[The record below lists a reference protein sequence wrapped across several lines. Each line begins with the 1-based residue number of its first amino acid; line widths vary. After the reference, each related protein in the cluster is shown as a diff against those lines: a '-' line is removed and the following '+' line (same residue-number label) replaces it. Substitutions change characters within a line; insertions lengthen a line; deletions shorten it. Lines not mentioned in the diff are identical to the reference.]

1 MKEITFESQ
10 AARIEKFYHG
20 FTATHLIHIGD
31 KLGIFEVLNDNKKGV
46 TSSELASK
54 LGLHEPYLKIWCQT
68 ALYLEILDYDEGGRF
83 KFQLFMNEILGDK
96 ANFRN
101 ILGRFNSL
109 VNVTGERFKESI
121 VHYKTGKALEGYSP
135 QHSEIVAEATKSF
148 HTYLNVYF
156 KKLPSTNP
164 IKQMLEKGINFL
176 DIGCGNGRLIIQLA
190 ALFTNSRFTGVEP
203 SLYGI
208 NVATKNIEQLGL
220 KDRVF
225 VENLGGEELQYKEE
239 FEVACMTVVFH
250 EINPKI
256 RFKAL
261 ENIYNALKKGGR
273 LIIFDFSYPERFD
286 DFKNP
291 DYGSVII
298 HQFNETSLGAV
309 FLTLT
314 EQNEM
319 FAKVGFTD
327 IHRMRLKAIDII
339 TVLK

>member
-10 AARIEKFYHG
+10 AARIENFYHG

-31 KLGIFEVLNDNKKGV
+31 KLGIFEVLNDNKKGL

-68 ALYLEILDYDEGGRF
+68 ALYLEILDYDEGGKF
-83 KFQLFMNEILGDK
+83 KFQPFMNEILGDK

-101 ILGRFNSL
+101 MLGRFNSL

-121 VHYKTGKALEGYSP
+121 VHYKTGKTLEGYNP

-156 KKLPSTNP
+156 KQLPNTHP

-208 NVATKNIEQLGL
+208 NDATKNIDQLGL

-225 VENLGGEELQYKEE
+225 VKNLSGEELQYKEE
-239 FEVACMTVVFH
+239 FEIACMTLVFH

-273 LIIFDFSYPERFD
+273 LIIFDFSYPEHLA

-291 DYGSVII
+291 NYGSVII

-319 FAKVGFTD
+319 FTIVGFTE
-327 IHRMRLKAIDII
+327 IQRMRLKGIDII

>member
-10 AARIEKFYHG
+10 AAKIENFYRG
-20 FTATHLIHIGD
+20 FSATHLIHIGD
-31 KLGIFEVLNDNKKGV
+31 KLGLFEVLNDNKNGL
-46 TSSELASK
+46 TTSELASE

-68 ALYLEILDYDEGGRF
+68 ALYLDILDYDEGGRF
-83 KFQLFMNEILGDK
+83 KFQPYMNEILGDK
-96 ANFRN
+96 TNFRN
-101 ILGRFNSL
+101 MLGRFNSL

-121 VHYKTGKALEGYSP
+121 GHYRTGKAIESYSP
-135 QHSEIVAEATKSF
+135 QDSEIVAEATKSF
-148 HTYLNVYF
+148 HIFLNIYF
-156 KKLPSTNP
+156 KKLPITDP
-164 IKQMLEKGINFL
+164 IKQMLEEGINFL

-190 ALFTNSRFTGVEP
+190 TLFTHSRFTGVDP

-208 NVATKNIEQLGL
+208 SVATKNIEQLGL

-225 VENLGGEELQYKEE
+225 VENLGGEELQYKEQ
-239 FEVACMTVVFH
+239 FEIACMTVTFH
-250 EINPKI
+250 EINPRI

-291 DYGSVII
+291 NYGSTII
-298 HQFNETSLGAV
+298 HQFNETSLGAI

-319 FAKVGFTD
+319 LTKVGFKD
-327 IHRMRLKAIDII
+327 IQRMTLKAIDII
-339 TVLK
+339 NAVK

>member
-10 AARIEKFYHG
+10 AAKLEKFYRG
-20 FTATHLIHIGD
+20 FTASHLIHIGD
-31 KLGIFEVLNDNKKGV
+31 KLGLFEVLNDNKNGL
-46 TSSELASK
+46 TTSELASE
-54 LGLHEPYLKIWCQT
+54 LRLHEPYVKIWCQT

-83 KFQLFMNEILGDK
+83 KFQPYMNEILADK
-96 ANFRN
+96 SNFRN
-101 ILGRFNSL
+101 MLGRFNSL
-109 VNVTGERFKESI
+109 VNVTGDRFKDSLEYYRS
-121 VHYKTGKALEGYSP
+121 GKALHGYNP

-156 KKLPSTNP
+156 KKLPNTNP
-164 IKQMLEKGINFL
+164 VKQMLEKGINFL
-176 DIGCGNGRLIIQLA
+176 DVGCGNGRLIIQLA
-190 ALFTNSRFTGVEP
+190 KLFKNSRFIGVEP

-208 NVATKNIEQLGL
+208 NVATRNIEQLEL

-225 VENLGGEELQYKEE
+225 VENLGGEELQYKEK
-239 FEVACMTVVFH
+239 FEIACMILVFH

-256 RFKAL
+256 RFKVL

-273 LIIFDFSYPERFD
+273 IILFDVSYPEHFD

-291 DYGSVII
+291 NYGSTII

-309 FLTLT
+309 FLNHT

-319 FAKVGFTD
+319 FAKVGFKD
-327 IHRMRLKAIDII
+327 VQRMSLKAIDII
-339 TVLK
+339 NAVK

>member
-10 AARIEKFYHG
+10 AAKIEKFYQG
-20 FTATHLIHIGD
+20 FTASHLIHIGD
-31 KLGIFEVLNDNKKGV
+31 KLGIFEVLNDNKEGLK
-46 TSSELASK
+46 TSELASE

-68 ALYLEILDYDEGGRF
+68 ALYLEILDYGDEGRF
-83 KFQLFMNEILGDK
+83 KLQPYMNEILADK
-96 ANFRN
+96 SNFRN
-101 ILGRFNSL
+101 MLGRFNSL
-109 VNVTGERFKESI
+109 VNMTGERFKESI
-121 VHYKTGKALEGYSP
+121 EHYRTGEVLEGYNP

-156 KKLPSTNP
+156 KKLPNTNP

-176 DIGCGNGRLIIQLA
+176 DVGCGNGRLIIQMA
-190 ALFTNSRFTGVEP
+190 KLFENSRFTGVEP
-203 SLYGI
+203 SVYGI
-208 NVATKNIEQLGL
+208 KVATRNIEQLGL

-225 VENLGGEELQYKEE
+225 VENLGGEELQYKEK
-239 FEVACMTVVFH
+239 FDIACMILVFH

-256 RFKAL
+256 RFKVL

-273 LIIFDFSYPERFD
+273 LIIFDFSYPEHFD

-291 DYGSVII
+291 IYGSVII

-309 FLTLT
+309 FLKLT

-319 FAKVGFTD
+319 FAKVGFKD
-327 IHRMRLKAIDII
+327 IQRTSMKAIDLI
-339 TVLK
+339 TVVK

>member
-10 AARIEKFYHG
+10 AAKLEKFYRG
-20 FTATHLIHIGD
+20 FTASHLINIGD
-31 KLGIFEVLNDNKKGV
+31 KLGLFEVLMDNKNGL
-46 TSSELASK
+46 TTSELASE

-83 KFQLFMNEILGDK
+83 KFQPYMNEILADK
-96 ANFRN
+96 SNFRN
-101 ILGRFNSL
+101 MLGRFNSL
-109 VNVTGERFKESI
+109 VNVTGERLKKSI
-121 VHYKTGKALEGYSP
+121 VYYRTGKVLEGYNP

-156 KKLPSTNP
+156 KKLPNTNP

-176 DIGCGNGRLIIQLA
+176 DIGCGNGRLIIQMA
-190 ALFTNSRFTGVEP
+190 KLFTNSRFTGVDP

-208 NVATKNIEQLGL
+208 NVATRNTEQLGL

-225 VENLGGEELQYKEE
+225 VENLGGEELQYKEK
-239 FEVACMTVVFH
+239 FEIACLTLVFH

-256 RFKAL
+256 RFKVL
-261 ENIYNALKKGGR
+261 ENIYSALKKGGR
-273 LIIFDFSYPERFD
+273 LIIFDFSYPEHFD

-291 DYGSVII
+291 NYGSVII

-309 FLTLT
+309 FLNLT

-319 FAKVGFTD
+319 FVKVGFKD
-327 IHRMRLKAIDII
+327 IQRMSLKGIDII
-339 TVLK
+339 NAVK

>member
-10 AARIEKFYHG
+10 AAKIEKFYRG
-20 FTATHLIHIGD
+20 FTASHLIHIGD
-31 KLGIFEVLNDNKKGV
+31 KLGLFEVLNDNKSGL
-46 TSSELASK
+46 TTSELASE

-68 ALYLEILDYDEGGRF
+68 ALYLEILDYDDEGRF
-83 KFQLFMNEILGDK
+83 KFQPYMNEILGDK
-96 ANFRN
+96 SNFRN
-101 ILGRFNSL
+101 FLGRFNSL
-109 VNVTGERFKESI
+109 VNITGERFKESI
-121 VHYKTGKALEGYSP
+121 EYYRTGKALEGYSP

-156 KKLPSTNP
+156 KKLPNTNP

-176 DIGCGNGRLIIQLA
+176 DIGCGNGRLIIQMA
-190 ALFTNSRFTGVEP
+190 KIFTNSRFTGIDP

-208 NVATKNIEQLGL
+208 NVATSNIEKLGL

-225 VENLGGEELQYKEE
+225 VENLGGEELQYKEK
-239 FEVACMTVVFH
+239 FEIACMTVVFH

-256 RFKAL
+256 RFKVL

-273 LIIFDFSYPERFD
+273 LIIFDFSYPEHID

-291 DYGSVII
+291 YYGSVII

-319 FAKVGFTD
+319 FAKVGFKD
-327 IHRMRLKAIDII
+327 IQRTSFKAIDII
-339 TVLK
+339 NVVK

>member
-10 AARIEKFYHG
+10 AAKIENFYNG

-31 KLGIFEVLNDNKKGV
+31 KLGLFEVLNDNKKGL
-46 TSSELASK
+46 TSSELASE

-83 KFQLFMNEILGDK
+83 KFQPYMNEILGDK
-96 ANFRN
+96 SNFRN
-101 ILGRFNSL
+101 YLGRFNSL

-121 VHYKTGKALEGYSP
+121 VHYRTGKTLEGYSP

-190 ALFTNSRFTGVEP
+190 ALFPNSRFTGVDP

-208 NVATKNIEQLGL
+208 NVATKNIDQLGL

-239 FEVACMTVVFH
+239 FEIACMTVVLH
-250 EINPKI
+250 EINPNI
-256 RFKAL
+256 RLKAL
-261 ENIYNALKKGGR
+261 ENIYNTLKKGGR
-273 LIIFDFSYPERFD
+273 LIIFDFSYPESFD
-286 DFKNP
+286 DFKNLN
-291 DYGSVII
+291 YGSVII

-319 FAKVGFTD
+319 FIKVGFTD
-327 IHRMRLKAIDII
+327 IQRIRLKGIDII
-339 TVLK
+339 NVFK

>member
-10 AARIEKFYHG
+10 TAKIENFYQG
-20 FTATHLIHIGD
+20 FSATHLIHIGD
-31 KLGIFEVLNDNKKGV
+31 KLGLFEILNDNKKGL
-46 TSSELASK
+46 TSSELASE

-83 KFQLFMNEILGDK
+83 KFQPYMNEILADK
-96 ANFRN
+96 SNFRN
-101 ILGRFNSL
+101 MLGRFNSL

-121 VHYKTGKALEGYSP
+121 VHYRTGKALEGYSP

-148 HTYLNVYF
+148 HAYLNVYF
-156 KKLPSTNP
+156 KKLPSTSP
-164 IKQMLEKGINFL
+164 IKQMLDNGINFL
-176 DIGCGNGRLIIQLA
+176 DVGCGNGRLIIQLA
-190 ALFTNSRFTGVEP
+190 ALFTNSRFTGVDP

-208 NVATKNIEQLGL
+208 NVAIKNIEQLGL
-220 KDRVF
+220 EDRVF
-225 VENLGGEELQYKEE
+225 VKNLGGEELRYKEE
-239 FEVACMTVVFH
+239 FDIACMTVVFH
-250 EINPKI
+250 EINPNI

-273 LIIFDFSYPERFD
+273 LIIFDFSYPENFD
-286 DFKNP
+286 DFKNLN
-291 DYGSVII
+291 YGSVII

-319 FAKVGFTD
+319 FTKVGFTD
-327 IHRMRLKAIDII
+327 IQRMRLKGIDII
-339 TVLK
+339 NVLK

>member
-10 AARIEKFYHG
+10 VARIENYYKG
-20 FTATHLIHIGD
+20 FSAAHLIHIGD
-31 KLGIFEVLNDNKKGV
+31 RLGLFEVLNDNKKGL
-46 TSSELASK
+46 TSSELASE

-68 ALYLEILDYDEGGRF
+68 ALYLEILDYDDEGRF
-83 KFQLFMNEILGDK
+83 KFQPYMNEILGDK
-96 ANFRN
+96 SNFRN

-121 VHYKTGKALEGYSP
+121 VHYRNGTSLENYSP
-135 QHSEIVAEATKSF
+135 QFSEIVAEATRSF
-148 HTYLNVYF
+148 HTYLNIYF
-156 KKLPSTNP
+156 KELPNRNP

-190 ALFTNSRFTGVEP
+190 KIFTKCRFTGVDP
-203 SLYGI
+203 SLHGI
-208 NVATKNIEQLGL
+208 TVATKNIEQLGL
-220 KDRVF
+220 KKRVF

-239 FEVACMTVVFH
+239 FEIACMTVVFH
-250 EINPKI
+250 EINPNI
-256 RFKAL
+256 RFKVL

-273 LIIFDFSYPERFD
+273 LVIFDFSYPERFE

-291 DYGSVII
+291 NYGSTII

-319 FAKVGFTD
+319 FTKVGFTD
-327 IHRMRLKAIDII
+327 IQRLRLGAIDILN
-339 TVLK
+339 VLK

>member
-10 AARIEKFYHG
+10 AAKMENFYNG
-20 FTATHLIHIGD
+20 FAATHLIHIGD
-31 KLGIFEVLNDNKKGV
+31 KLGLFEVLNDNKKGL
-46 TSSELASK
+46 TTSELASE

-83 KFQLFMNEILGDK
+83 KFQPYMNEILGDK
-96 ANFRN
+96 SNFRN
-101 ILGRFNSL
+101 ILGRFNSA
-109 VNVTGERFKESI
+109 VNVHGERLKESI
-121 VHYKTGKALEGYSP
+121 VHYRTGKVLEGYSP

-156 KKLPSTNP
+156 KQLPSTNP
-164 IKQMLEKGINFL
+164 LKQMLEKGINFL

-190 ALFTNSRFTGVEP
+190 KLFTNSRFKGVDP
-203 SLYGI
+203 SIYGI
-208 NVATKNIEQLGL
+208 TVATKNIEQLGL

-239 FEVACMTVVFH
+239 FEIACMTVVFH
-250 EINPKI
+250 EINPNI
-256 RFKAL
+256 RFKAM

-273 LIIFDFSYPERFD
+273 LIIFDFSYPERLD

-291 DYGSVII
+291 NYGAAII

-309 FLTLT
+309 LLNLT

-319 FAKVGFTD
+319 FAKVGFKD
-327 IHRMRLKAIDII
+327 IQRMTLKAIDII
-339 TVLK
+339 NALK